1 MLMKKSD
8 IFWQNYLSLEREAIE
23 VSRFIFITDEKVVVK
38 NGVEQSES
46 CDAQLETFSPYIA
59 DLIVR
64 CCVQIEAVSK
74 ELYFEL
80 GGPKQRGDNS
90 IRFDED
96 CIKEIDKKWHTSQKR
111 VLVVAPSF
119 NLTKE
124 HHKILRPLNNAH
136 KSKGTCWSKAYQAL
150 KHDRYSNLHMGNV
163 KAFFQGLAAL
173 YLLNLYYRKDSWN
186 TCYKDIGK
194 GDYSM
199 GSSIF
204 AVMPPVPKQI
214 WYNNQPQET
223 ESPYVVTY
231 TDDAYKRIE
240 EIQKQERDALN
251 AYWSEQPE
259 LKDPKFISHYNKVL
273 EEAKKKTSER
283 VMGIWEL
290 AKYRLNKLLP
300 YTMPFDQRKDKLL
313 RSNAWNCRINQYNEH
328 LQPDEITEDNI
339 QSVIEQTAIRWGM
352 QIQKQFE
359 KLEWIPMA
367 MNDKICNVHIP

>member
-1 MLMKKSD
+1 MKKSD

-46 CDAQLETFSPYIA
+46 CDAQLETFSPHIA

-80 GGPKQRGDNS
+80 NGPKQRGDNS

-96 CIKEIDKKWHTSQKR
+96 CIKEIDKKWHTNDKL

-124 HHKILRPLNNAH
+124 NHKILRPLKNAH
-136 KSKGTCWSKAYQAL
+136 RSKATCWSKAYQAL
-150 KHDRYSNLHMGNV
+150 KHDRYANLHMGNV
-163 KAFFQGLAAL
+163 KAFFQALAAL
-173 YLLNLYYRKDSWN
+173 YLLNLYYRKDSWITSYN
-186 TCYKDIGK
+186 DIGR
-194 GDYSM
+194 GDYCM
-199 GSSIF
+199 GSAIF
-204 AVMPPVPKQI
+204 AVMPPVANQI
-214 WYNNQPQET
+214 WYDNQPQES

-231 TDDAYKRIE
+231 TDEAYKRIE
-240 EIQKQERDALN
+240 EIQKQEREALN
-251 AYWSEQPE
+251 AYWVVQPE
-259 LKDPKFISHYNKVL
+259 LKDPEFVSYYNRVL
-273 EEAKKKTSER
+273 EKAKENSSER
-283 VMGIWEL
+283 VMGLWEL

-300 YTMPFDQRKDKLL
+300 VSMPFEERKDKLL
-313 RSNAWNCRINQYNEH
+313 RSNAWNCRLNQHNQH
-328 LQPDEITEDNI
+328 LQPEQITEENLQVAID
-339 QSVIEQTAIRWGM
+339 EAAIRWGM
-352 QIQKQFE
+352 QIQMQFE
-359 KLEWIPMA
+359 KLEWIPKA